1 MPVSRS
7 NRRADAAKQRRV
19 AEQQAVLESLRAG
32 QPIRG
37 AVSANPLVA
46 GVQNLAKALGDYT
59 QPDLYPAQLGGR
71 NVLVGGPGS
80 QLMPVNVGGQTLYP
94 MKLGGRVIYRSTSE
108 TTPQNTFLRQ
118 EDSKPE
124 PQPEPQPKAPTT
136 PTPLVTGLTPDGEV
150 DRRQSDEYKATRA
163 RYDQLRKAGPEMVM
177 TPEGLREKAVD
188 YGLQKWSE
196 MYPELAA
203 LQQQGSFNPLMQ
215 QTFGYQ
221 TGEGPGQLPAGMAPD
236 QQTVMGDL
244 GSRAQGEG
252 GYDYEAL
259 MAERAR
265 RDMQSPDPLVK
276 QKIQQGLTAE
286 QADKAT
292 TAGMSGSALNRADQ
306 FLTEFDPL
314 YTPKQIGV
322 KFPDPSGRTPG
333 INPNPFF
340 TRILN

>member
-1 MPVSRS
+1 MSASRS

-32 QPIRG
+32 QP
-37 AVSANPLVA
+37 
-46 GVQNLAKALGDYT
+46 
-59 QPDLYPAQLGGR
+59 DLYPAQLGGK

-94 MKLGGRVIYRSTSE
+94 LKSGDRVIYRSTSE

-118 EDSKPE
+118 EASKPE
-124 PQPEPQPKAPTT
+124 PQPPTS
-136 PTPLVTGLTPDGEV
+136 PTPIVTGLTPDGEV
-150 DRRQSDEYKATRA
+150 DRRQSDEYKSTRA
-163 RYDQLRKAGPEMVM
+163 RYDQLRKDDP
-177 TPEGLREKAVD
+177 EKALD
-188 YGLQKWSE
+188 YGLQEWAK

-203 LQQQGSFNPLMQ
+203 RQQQGSFNPLMQ

-265 RDMQSPDPLVK
+265 RDMQSPDPLM
-276 QKIQQGLTAE
+276 QQE
-286 QADKAT
+286 MQQRT
-292 TAGMSGSALNRADQ
+292 TAAQANQGMEEKESVLKKTDAFLNPYYNRM
-306 FLTEFDPL
+306 F
-314 YTPKQIGV
+314 
-322 KFPDPSGRTPG
+322 
-333 INPNPFF
+333 
-340 TRILN
+340 

>member
-1 MPVSRS
+1 MPASRS

-37 AVSANPLVA
+37 AVSANPVVA
-46 GVQNLAKALGDYT
+46 GLQNITKALGGYA
-59 QPDLYPAQLGGR
+59 QPDLYPAQLGGK

-94 MKLGGRVIYRSTSE
+94 LKSGDRVIYRSTSE

-118 EDSKPE
+118 EASKPE
-124 PQPEPQPKAPTT
+124 PEPPTT
-136 PTPLVTGLTPDGEV
+136 PTPIVTGLTPDGEV

-163 RYDQLRKAGPEMVM
+163 RYDQLRKDDP
-177 TPEGLREKAVD
+177 EKALD
-188 YGLQKWSE
+188 YGLQEWAK
-196 MYPELAA
+196 MYPKLAA
-203 LQQQGSFNPLMQ
+203 RQQQGSFNPLMQ

-244 GSRAQGEG
+244 GSRAQSEG

-265 RDMQSPDPLVK
+265 RDMQSPNPLV
-276 QKIQQGLTAE
+276 QQEMQQQATAA

-292 TAGMSGSALNRADQ
+292 TAGVSGSALDRTEQ
-306 FLTEFDPL
+306 FLTEFDPFF
-314 YTPKQIGV
+314 TPKQTGV

-333 INPNPFF
+333 INPNPFTTSIPMMPSQF
-340 TRILN
+340 

>member
-1 MPVSRS
+1 MPASRS

-37 AVSANPLVA
+37 AVSANPVVA
-46 GVQNLAKALGDYT
+46 GLQNITKALGGYT
-59 QPDLYPAQLGGR
+59 QPDLYPAQLGGK

-94 MKLGGRVIYRSTSE
+94 LKSGDRVIYRSTSE

-118 EDSKPE
+118 EASKPE
-124 PQPEPQPKAPTT
+124 PEPPTT
-136 PTPLVTGLTPDGEV
+136 PTPIVTGLTPDGEV

-163 RYDQLRKAGPEMVM
+163 RYDQLRKDDPD
-177 TPEGLREKAVD
+177 KALD
-188 YGLQKWSE
+188 YGLQEWAK
-196 MYPELAA
+196 MYPKLAA
-203 LQQQGSFNPLMQ
+203 KQEAAKYGTFNPLMQ

-221 TGEGPGQLPAGMAPD
+221 TGEAPD
-236 QQTVMGDL
+236 QVQRQMMIGGQMYDVDPEAIQYQVDQQ
-244 GSRAQGEG
+244 RA
-252 GYDYEAL
+252 
-259 MAERAR
+259 AE
-265 RDMQSPDPLVK
+265 MESPNPLVK
-276 QKIQQGLTAE
+276 QEMQQEATAA

-292 TAGMSGSALNRADQ
+292 TAGVSGSALDRTDQ
-306 FLTEFDPL
+306 FLTDFGPL
-314 YTPKQIGV
+314 YLSKQTGV